1 LIIRCIEKREI
12 PEIVFSEEL
21 ITLTGSYVLP
31 EGVDYI

>member
-1 LIIRCIEKREI
+1 MGQQEIYGIIFTR
-12 PEIVFSEEL
+12 EL

>member
-1 LIIRCIEKREI
+1 MKTEEVSG
-12 PEIVFSEEL
+12 IVFTGEL